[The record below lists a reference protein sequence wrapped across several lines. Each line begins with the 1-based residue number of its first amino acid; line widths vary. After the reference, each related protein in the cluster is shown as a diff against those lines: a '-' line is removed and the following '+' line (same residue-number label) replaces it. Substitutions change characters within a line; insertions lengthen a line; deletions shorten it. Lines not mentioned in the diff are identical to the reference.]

1 VKFQRGLKISQKMK
15 MVVEGG
21 GTKDYFYSDQPFFAC
36 EIIIH
41 ATAIGCLVAEATST
55 SAPETMMSLF
65 KILFFA

>member
-1 VKFQRGLKISQKMK
+1 MK

-41 ATAIGCLVAEATST
+41 ATAIGCLGPSWAAWVRDKSSSFSCTGPS
-55 SAPETMMSLF
+55 PMGN
-65 KILFFA
+65 